1 MRKQRSETAGG
12 GVRPI
17 RKSRLFALHHR
28 RIFVASA
35 LAVLLLGTGLFG
47 FLLGQGNAATAS
59 ESVASPAVA
68 GLADVLFE
76 QENRCAVVE
85 QINLQ
90 QELADAQ
97 KAADELANSLAQ
109 QQEELQR
116 QQDEMESLE
125 ENILNA
131 LMANLAEKTVSRSS
145 PTVASYAQKAKE
157 LLSLSRKVRNFEKT
171 PEAAGFDLT
180 DYKASIQKQLANIP
194 TLKPIPGSL
203 SGYGYRRHP
212 IYGYRHFHPA
222 VDMGAKSGTPIKAA
236 GGGTVTGAGYNRS
249 AGRFVKINH
258 GNGFETVYY
267 HCSKL
272 YVQVGDRVKK
282 GEVIATVGN
291 TGTSTTPHLHFGVT
305 FYGSPVNPNQIIM
318 E

>member
-1 MRKQRSETAGG
+1 MRIQRSESAGSEVG
-12 GVRPI
+12 PI
-17 RKSRLFALHHR
+17 RKSKGTTIQYR
-28 RIFVASA
+28 RIVLALA
-35 LAVLLLGTGLFG
+35 LAVLLLGSGLIG
-47 FLLGQGNAATAS
+47 FLIGQGNMTTAS
-59 ESVASPAVA
+59 ESIAATAVA
-68 GLADVLFE
+68 GLAEVLFE
-76 QENRCAVVE
+76 QENRCAAVE

-90 QELADAQ
+90 QELADTQ

-109 QQEELQR
+109 QQAEIQR

-171 PEAAGFDLT
+171 PEAAQIDLT

-222 VDMGAKSGTPIKAA
+222 VDMGAKTGTPIKAA

-291 TGTSTTPHLHFGVT
+291 TGTSTTPHLHFGIT

>member
-1 MRKQRSETAGG
+1 MRKQRSETAGAP
-12 GVRPI
+12 VRPI
-17 RKSRLFALHHR
+17 RKSKVTTYRYR
-28 RIFVASA
+28 RILLASV

-47 FLLGQGNAATAS
+47 FLLGQGNTTTAS
-59 ESVASPAVA
+59 ESIAATAVA
-68 GLADVLFE
+68 GMAEVLFE
-76 QENRCAVVE
+76 QENRCAAVE

-90 QELADAQ
+90 QELANAQ

-116 QQDEMESLE
+116 QQEEMESLE

-131 LMANLAEKTVSRSS
+131 LMVNLSEKTVSRTS
-145 PTVASYAQKAKE
+145 PTVTSYAQKAKD
-157 LLSLSRKVRNFEKT
+157 LLSLSRKVRSFEKT
-171 PEAAGFDLT
+171 PEAAEVDLT
-180 DYKASIQKQLANIP
+180 DYKAAIKKQLANIP

-203 SGYGYRRHP
+203 SGYGYRYHP

-222 VDMGAKSGTPIKAA
+222 VDMGAKTGTSIKAA
-236 GGGTVTGAGYNRS
+236 GAGTVTGAGYNRS
-249 AGRFVKINH
+249 AGRYVKINH

-272 YVQVGDRVKK
+272 NVQVGDRVSK

-291 TGTSTTPHLHFGVT
+291 TGTSTTPHLHFGIT